1 MVKRVSTCRK
11 MKLHVYLSS
20 CTKLTSKWI
29 KDLNIKSDTVNL
41 IEKKLENTLES
52 IGTGG
57 NFLNKIPMAQAIRP
71 TIDKWDLVKLP
82 RFCKETDTVTR
93 TKQQP
98 Q

>member
-1 MVKRVSTCRK
+1 MQIDP
-11 MKLHVYLSS
+11 YLSH
-20 CTKLTSKWI
+20 CTKFQYKWI
-29 KDLNIKSDTVNL
+29 NDLNIKLDTVNL